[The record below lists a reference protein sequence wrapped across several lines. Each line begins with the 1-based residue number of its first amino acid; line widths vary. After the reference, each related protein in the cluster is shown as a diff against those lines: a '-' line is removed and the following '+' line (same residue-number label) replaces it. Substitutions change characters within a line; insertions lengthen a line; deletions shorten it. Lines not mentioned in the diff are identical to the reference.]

1 MGLRR
6 RMCPSLTT
14 ILRSIITCPY
24 TFTLFVSKLYTCPYT
39 FNAANIRMSRLDRSD
54 DDDDPTPSLA
64 YAMTT
69 FQAINHVRVGEVKV
83 TTRSTASFRTIS
95 CSLFAYGTSLASH
108 ATATPV
114 DRCLPLH
121 LTHEG

>member
-14 ILRSIITCPY
+14 FLRSIITCPY

-54 DDDDPTPSLA
+54 DDNDPTPSLA
-64 YAMTT
+64 YALTT
-69 FQAINHVRVGEVKV
+69 FQAITHVRVGEDKL

-95 CSLFAYGTSLASH
+95 F
-108 ATATPV
+108 
-114 DRCLPLH
+114 CLLH
-121 LTHEG
+121 MAP